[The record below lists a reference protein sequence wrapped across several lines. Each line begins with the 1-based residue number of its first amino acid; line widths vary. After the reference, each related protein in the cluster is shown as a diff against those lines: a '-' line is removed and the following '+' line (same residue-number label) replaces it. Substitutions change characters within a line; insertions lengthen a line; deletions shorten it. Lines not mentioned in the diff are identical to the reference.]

1 MAWNKDKARFIE
13 FLEEA
18 IYDLVLVRG
27 YLETRAKE
35 GDTMAVDAAARLRH
49 VQQDFRRMRQQQW
62 KQIGLWPE
70 EEDGET

>member
-1 MAWNKDKARFIE
+1 MAWNKDKAGFIE

-27 YLETRAKE
+27 HLETRAKE
-35 GDTMAVDAAARLRH
+35 GDMMAVDAAARLRK
-49 VQQDFRRMRQQQW
+49 VQQDFRRMREAQW

-70 EEDGET
+70 GENGET

>member
-27 YLETRAKE
+27 HLETRARE
-35 GDTMAVDAAARLRH
+35 GDMMAIDAAGRLKH
-49 VQQDFRRMRQQQW
+49 VQQDFRRIREAQW
-62 KQIGLWPE
+62 RQIGLWPE
-70 EEDGET
+70 EGDGET